1 MTILAIMQPTF
12 LPWIGYFALMEQA
25 DLFVFLDDVQFSK
38 QSWQSRNRLKGP
50 GGEVLLSLP
59 VGRKPSIPLISE
71 ARLADTGFEAKLVKT
86 LRATLGRAPH
96 YPLVAGIVEQGLALR
111 EQGLSSVNRAI
122 ITAIA
127 EATGIDT
134 PLHLASAS
142 GVPGGEK
149 SNRLLAFCHALGA
162 SDYLSPVGSY
172 AYLAAKNPFAGGD
185 VRLGFQHFTHP
196 VYPQQFGAFQSHLS
210 ALDALA
216 HVGPEGFRPLVRS
229 GIHPPYSLDDIA
241 RMQP

>member
-1 MTILAIMQPTF
+1 VTTLAIIQPTF

-38 QSWQSRNRLKGP
+38 RSWQRRNRLKGP
-50 GGEVLLSLP
+50 QGEVLLSLP
-59 VGRKPSIPLISE
+59 VAPKPSKPLISE
-71 ARLADTGFEAKLVKT
+71 ARLADTGFEGKLLKT
-86 LRATLGRAPH
+86 LQHTLGRAPH

-111 EQGLSSVNRAI
+111 EHGLSAVNRAI

-127 EATGIDT
+127 QATGIAT
-134 PLHLASAS
+134 LLPLASAS
-142 GVPGGEK
+142 GVLGGEK
-149 SNRLLAFCHALGA
+149 SDRLLAFCHTLGA

-172 AYLAAKNPFAGGD
+172 AYLAASNPFAGSD

-196 VYPQQFGAFQSHLS
+196 TYPQLFGPFQSHLS

-216 HVGPEGFRPLVRS
+216 HVGADGFRPLVRS
-229 GIHPPYSLDDIA
+229 GIHPPYSIADIA

>member
-1 MTILAIMQPTF
+1 MLAIMQPTF
-12 LPWIGYFALMEQA
+12 LPWIGYLALMEQA

-38 QSWQSRNRLKGP
+38 QSWQSRNRLKGT

-59 VGRKPSIPLISE
+59 VARKPSKPLISE
-71 ARLADTGFEAKLVKT
+71 ARLVDNGFETKLVKT

-111 EQGLSSVNRAI
+111 EHGLSSVNRAI

-134 PLHLASAS
+134 PIHLASAS

-149 SNRLLAFCHALGA
+149 SERLLAFCHALGA

-172 AYLAAKNPFAGGD
+172 AYLAANNPFEGSD
-185 VRLGFQHFTHP
+185 VRLCFQHFAHP
-196 VYPQQFGAFQSHLS
+196 VYPQLFGLFQSHLS

-216 HVGPEGFRPLVRS
+216 HVGVDGFRPLLRS

-241 RMQP
+241 RRQP

>member
-1 MTILAIMQPTF
+1 MKTLAIMQPTF
-12 LPWIGYFALMEQA
+12 LPWLGYFALIEQA

-50 GGEVLLSLP
+50 QGEVLVSLP
-59 VGRKPSIPLISE
+59 VARKPSKPLICE
-71 ARLADTGFEAKLVKT
+71 VRLADTGFADT
-86 LRATLGRAPH
+86 LRGTLQATLGRAPH

-111 EQGLSSVNRAI
+111 EQGLSAVNRAI
-122 ITAIA
+122 ISAIA
-127 EATGIDT
+127 QAAGIAT
-134 PLHLASAS
+134 PLHLASTS

-149 SNRLLAFCHALGA
+149 SERLLAFCRALGA
-162 SDYLSPVGSY
+162 SEYLSPVGSY
-172 AYLAAKNPFAGGD
+172 GYLAANNPFAGSD
-185 VRLGFQHFTHP
+185 VRLSFQHFAHP
-196 VYPQQFGAFQSHLS
+196 TYPQLFGPFQSHLS